1 MATTGPVIADC
12 LSLLPLLLVAEAAF
26 SHAFSF
32 VHDFDFASLEV
43 EVRGGGAR
51 LLLR

>member
-32 VHDFDFASLEV
+32 VHDFASLEV